1 MVKGQLFQA
10 IMMWTW
16 CCTQEVCQSCMFLMG
31 FKIIFYVTGINYTEA
46 VENEGFS
53 DTLNRIDR
61 YFSQTFASKYT
72 LQEVSAVAV
81 KFRYLMDNGK
91 TIDVDLLLSPY
102 WDTLSEQLS
111 AMRTVHPPLKRLM

>member
-1 MVKGQLFQA
+1 M
-10 IMMWTW
+10 
-16 CCTQEVCQSCMFLMG
+16 
-31 FKIIFYVTGINYTEA
+31 
-46 VENEGFS
+46 
-53 DTLNRIDR
+53 
-61 YFSQTFASKYT
+61 
-72 LQEVSAVAV
+72 AV